1 VLEALACGVPVV
13 VPRTQGFRDTV
24 RHEQDGF
31 LFVPGD
37 SSSAS
42 GFMQRL
48 KDDPQLR
55 SSMGASGR
63 EAMKVRTVSA
73 VVADLLQWY
82 ARGQQRGRLQQ

>member
-1 VLEALACGVPVV
+1 MLEALACGCPVV
-13 VPRTQGFRDTV
+13 VPHTQGFRDTV

-37 SSSAS
+37 SGSAGS
-42 GFMQRL
+42 FMQLL
-48 KDDPQLR
+48 KDDPGLR
-55 SSMGASGR
+55 RSMGARGR

-82 ARGQQRGRLQQ
+82 SRGQQRGGLG